1 MNSTEQKSLQTK
13 RKTMNKNLI
22 LSVILCLVF
31 AGGAFAQSGGRSGGS
46 SARSYSGGSDSRT
59 SKADKELASAKK
71 KLVRQMTRR
80 DFQAVKLNKDQ
91 KQSLTS
97 MVDSKYPEMVRLD
110 KQIANAIPED
120 QVKSLQRAF
129 RNAKKDGSSEVEA
142 MSMSM
147 GKIGLPEMVQ
157 EKVLMMNQS
166 KEEIRESILISIV
179 ETFDQEQQDAF
190 LASMEA
196 KEMEAKKEMMG
207 EEEMADKKMDGDK
220 EMMDEEM
227 TDKTMDGDGEKE
239 AMSDKEMAG
248 EKEAM
253 TDKEMMSKEMA
264 SAK

>member
-147 GKIGLPEMVQ
+147 AEMVQ